1 MKKLISL
8 FLLTSILILS
18 LSGCV
23 TFGSSD
29 KEPIRIGGLTGPTS
43 IGLAKV
49 MADNEAGKSN
59 LSYDFTIAGA
69 ADELTPKIIKGEL
82 DIAAVPANLAAV
94 LYQKT
99 NGAVQILAINTLGV
113 LYMVQNG
120 GEAIDSMEDL
130 RGKTIYATSK
140 GTVTEYNL
148 RYLLSQN
155 GIDPDK
161 DVTIEWK
168 SEPAEVVATLK
179 KAGSGIAMLPQ
190 PYVTVA
196 KNSIDGLQVVLDLTE
211 EWNHLQNGSQMI
223 TGTLVVRKE
232 YAEAHPQKIEK
243 FLKEYKASTDYVN
256 ANVEEAAA
264 WVETYVG
271 IKAAIA
277 TEAIPKCNI
286 TFIAGEDMKAPL
298 AAYLEILYSINPQA
312 VGGKLPDDAFYY
324 VGK

>member
-1 MKKLISL
+1 MKKIISL
-8 FLLTSILILS
+8 FLLATLLVLS
-18 LSGCV
+18 LAGCV
-23 TFGSSD
+23 SFKAPD
-29 KEPIRIGGLTGPTS
+29 KAPIRIGGLTGPTS

-49 MADNEAGKSN
+49 MADNAAGTSD
-59 LSYDFTIAGA
+59 LAYDFTIAGT

-94 LYQKT
+94 LYQRT

-277 TEAIPKCNI
+277 TEAIPECNI